1 MLQNM
6 KWSWIIALF
15 TLIAGLVAYVQLPA
29 DAVIPLH
36 WDIDGNIDRSTASRS
51 AFFLIPA
58 IQVFII
64 ILFAIVLAIDPRQ
77 ENVRKSIP
85 AIRVM
90 MTSAIILLAVV
101 QLIIISS
108 SFNMDIAGMEVLMAA
123 MGILFMI
130 LGNYMSKLRSS
141 FFFGIRTPWT
151 LSSDYVWK
159 KTHRLAG
166 RLFLLAGTI
175 ILVMSFLVTIEIISF
190 IVMATILPAAIIPV
204 IYSWVIWRRESRE
217 KDQRQS

>member
-1 MLQNM
+1 MMRTN
-6 KWSWIIALF
+6 KYAWAIALL
-15 TLIAGLVAYVQLPA
+15 TLIAGLVACFQLPA
-29 DAVIPLH
+29 DAIIPLH
-36 WDIDGNIDRSTASRS
+36 WDIDGNIDRSTASHS

-58 IQVFII
+58 IQLFII

-101 QLIIISS
+101 QFIMISS
-108 SFNMDIAGMEVLMAA
+108 SFNMNIIGMEALMAA
-123 MGILFMI
+123 MGILFMV

-175 ILVMSFLVTIEIISF
+175 IFVMSFLVTIKIISF
-190 IVMATILPAAIIPV
+190 IIMATILPAAIIPV
-204 IYSWVIWRRESRE
+204 VYSWLVWRDENKE
-217 KDQRQS
+217 KDQQQP